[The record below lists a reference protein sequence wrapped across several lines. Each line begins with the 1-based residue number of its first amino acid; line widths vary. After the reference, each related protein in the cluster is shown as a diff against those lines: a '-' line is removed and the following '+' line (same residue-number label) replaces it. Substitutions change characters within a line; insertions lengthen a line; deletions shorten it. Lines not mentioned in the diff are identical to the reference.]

1 MATTRKK
8 FINHDSVNLMPL
20 VTSSLSSNGVSCTS
34 DTYTGELLLNGTST
48 APRRFIL
55 TNDIILQKGTYTLAI
70 YGEKVN
76 GWGVYLGVYNT
87 NTILGNIVSAATT
100 QTSIASSFTIDSEQT
115 VQVWISINVAN
126 LAFSN
131 LVVKPM
137 LLRDD
142 MTSNLPPFEP
152 YYDHKTIYKTYTRTA
167 NLIKITNWYTTISG
181 LTITQK
187 PNDSNTV
194 TITGTSSRGAQAIA
208 NKNFYTA
215 DMLGKTITFSQ
226 SKKFTAWND
235 PAATFWQIWRDGKV
249 YKITPTSSQT
259 VTFEEGHTWSI
270 NVWCG
275 TAGEKNYTISF
286 WANEGT
292 VAKPFQPY
300 STVTYK
306 KHIVE
311 GT

>member
-1 MATTRKK
+1 MATTRKRIIK
-8 FINHDSVNLMPL
+8 HDSVNLLPITASGKTDKG
-20 VTSSLSSNGVSCTS
+20 VTFSLDKNQGTVS
-34 DTYTGELLLNGTST
+34 LNGSST
-48 APRRFIL
+48 AAVACAIGQ
-55 TNDIILQKGTYTLAI
+55 TNLPAGTYTFVILNKQS
-70 YGEKVN
+70 GT
-76 GWGVYLGVYNT
+76 GFYLSNVGYF
-87 NTILGNIVSAATT
+87 NTILTSLNVSGV
-100 QTSIASSFTIDSEQT
+100 SESVSFTLETDST
-115 VQVWISINVAN
+115 VYIWVHVPPSTTYNN
-126 LAFSN
+126 YT
-131 LVVKPM
+131 VKPM
-137 LLRDD
+137 LLRGN

-194 TITGTSSRGAQAIA
+194 TITGTSNRGAMAIA

-300 STVTYK
+300 SVVTYK

-311 GT
+311 RT

>member
-1 MATTRKK
+1 MITTRKK
-8 FINHDSVNLMPL
+8 FIKYDSVNLMPL
-20 VTSSLSSNGVSCTS
+20 VTGSLSSNGVSCTS
-34 DTYTGELLLNGTST
+34 DAYTGELLLNGTST
-48 APRRFIL
+48 APRICIL

-137 LLRDD
+137 LLRGDR
-142 MTSNLPPFEP
+142 TSNLPPFEP
-152 YYDHKTIYKTYTRTA
+152 YYNRKTIYKHYLKTD
-167 NLIKITNWYTTISG
+167 NLCLINDWHSSIVG
-181 LTITQK
+181 LTIT
-187 PNDSNTV
+187 PNATDPNTV
-194 TITGTSSRGAQAIA
+194 TISGTSTQGALAIQ
-208 NKNFYTA
+208 KSELFR
-215 DMLGKTITFSQ
+215 DSWIGKTITFSQ
-226 SKKFTAWND
+226 SKYFTNWND
-235 PAATFWQIWRDGKV
+235 PAATFWQVFKDGSV
-249 YKITPTSSQT
+249 YTFTAAEPKTI
-259 VTFEEGHTWSI
+259 TFEDGHTWSVRI
-270 NVWCG
+270 WCG
-275 TAGEKNYTISF
+275 VGGTKDYTISF

-300 STVTYK
+300 SIVTYK

-311 GT
+311 RT

>member
-8 FINHDSVNLMPL
+8 FIKHDSINLMPL
-20 VTSSLSSNGVSCTS
+20 LPIDITRNGVSMKTNPKEGTI
-34 DTYTGELLLNGTST
+34 TYNGTVTLAYQQVFTSKIPLT
-48 APRRFIL
+48 A
-55 TNDIILQKGTYTLAI
+55 GTYTLYAN
-70 YGEKVN
+70 KTA
-76 GWGVYLGVYNT
+76 GWS
-87 NTILGNIVSAATT
+87 ILVGKSTATADIIARLT
-100 QTSIASSFTIDSEQT
+100 VASTDTSVSFTLEEDTEIIM
-115 VQVWISINVAN
+115 WIHHILN
-126 LAFSN
+126 LTFDN
-131 LVVKPM
+131 LVIKPM
-137 LLRDD
+137 LLRGN

>member
-8 FINHDSVNLMPL
+8 FIKHDSVNLLPITASGKTDKG
-20 VTSSLSSNGVSCTS
+20 VTFSLDKNQGTVS
-34 DTYTGELLLNGTST
+34 LNGSS
-48 APRRFIL
+48 AAAIGCNIGQ
-55 TNDIILQKGTYTLAI
+55 TNLSAGTYTFVILNKQS
-70 YGEKVN
+70 GT
-76 GWGVYLGVYNT
+76 GFYLSNVGYQ
-87 NTILGNIVSAATT
+87 NTILASMGVSAILE
-100 QTSIASSFTIDSEQT
+100 SVSFTLESDST
-115 VQVWISINVAN
+115 VYIWLHVPASTTYDNYM
-126 LAFSN
+126 
-131 LVVKPM
+131 VKPM
-137 LLRDD
+137 LLRGD

-152 YYDHKTIYKTYTRTA
+152 YYNHKTIYKTYTRTA

-194 TITGTSSRGAQAIA
+194 TITGTSNRGAMAIA

-286 WANEGT
+286 WANEGA

-300 STVTYK
+300 AVVTYK

-311 GT
+311 RT

>member
-1 MATTRKK
+1 MVTTRKK
-8 FINHDSVNLMPL
+8 IIKHDSVNLMPL
-20 VTSSLSSNGVSCTS
+20 LTNSSSANGVSHTS
-34 DTYTGELLLNGTST
+34 EGDTGKVLLNGTST
-48 APRRFIL
+48 KPSRFIISENISL
-55 TNDIILQKGTYTLAI
+55 PIGTYTLAM
-70 YGEKVN
+70 YGEKVS
-76 GWGVYLGVYNT
+76 GWGIYLGIYST
-87 NTILGNIVSAATT
+87 NTLIGYIASAPTT
-100 QTSIASSFTIDSEQT
+100 QTSISFSFTIDNEQT
-115 VQVWISINVAN
+115 VQIWISVNEANVS
-126 LAFSN
+126 FSN
-131 LVVKPM
+131 NIIKPM
-137 LLRDD
+137 LLRGD

-194 TITGTSSRGAQAIA
+194 TITGTSDRGAMAIA

>member
-8 FINHDSVNLMPL
+8 FINHDSVNLLPITASGKTDKG
-20 VTSSLSSNGVSCTS
+20 VTFTLDKNQGIVS
-34 DTYTGELLLNGTST
+34 LNGSST
-48 APRRFIL
+48 AATQCAIGQANL
-55 TNDIILQKGTYTLAI
+55 SAGTYTFVILNKQS
-70 YGEKVN
+70 GT
-76 GWGVYLGVYNT
+76 GFYLSNVGYY
-87 NTILGNIVSAATT
+87 NTILASFPVSLAFE
-100 QTSIASSFTIDSEQT
+100 SISFTLEQDST
-115 VQVWISINVAN
+115 VYTWIHVPASTTYDNYT
-126 LAFSN
+126 
-131 LVVKPM
+131 VKPM
-137 LLRDD
+137 LLRGD

-152 YYDHKTIYKTYTRTA
+152 YYDHKTIYKTYTRTD
-167 NLIKITNWYTTISG
+167 NIIKTTDWYSTISG

-194 TITGTSSRGAQAIA
+194 TITGTSSRGAMAIVQ
-208 NKNFYTA
+208 KDFYTE

-226 SKKFTAWND
+226 SKSFTAWND
-235 PAATFWQIWRDGKV
+235 PAATFWQIWKDDKV
-249 YKITPTSSQT
+249 YKITPTSPQI

-270 NVWCG
+270 KVWCG
-275 TAGEKNYTISF
+275 VAGEKNYTISF

-300 STVTYK
+300 SVVTYK

>member
-8 FINHDSVNLMPL
+8 LIKYNSVNLMPL
-20 VTSSLSSNGVSCTS
+20 LPIDITRNGMFIKTNPEQGTI
-34 DTYTGELLLNGTST
+34 TYNGTVTT
-48 APRRFIL
+48 AFQQIFTSKIPL
-55 TNDIILQKGTYTLAI
+55 TAGTYTLYAN
-70 YGEKVN
+70 KTA
-76 GWGVYLGVYNT
+76 GWS
-87 NTILGNIVSAATT
+87 ILVGKSTATADIIARLT
-100 QTSIASSFTIDSEQT
+100 VASTDTSVSFTLEEDTEIIM
-115 VQVWISINVAN
+115 WIHIIVN
-126 LAFSN
+126 LSLDNFTI
-131 LVVKPM
+131 KPM
-137 LLRDD
+137 LLRGD

-152 YYDHKTIYKTYTRTA
+152 YYNHKTIYKTYTRTD
-167 NLIKITNWYTTISG
+167 NIIKITDWYSQISG

-194 TITGTSSRGAQAIA
+194 TIEGTSSRGAMAIVQ
-208 NKNFYTA
+208 KDFYTE

-235 PAATFWQIWRDGKV
+235 PAATFWQIWRDDKV

-270 NVWCG
+270 KVWCG
-275 TAGEKNYTISF
+275 VAGEKNYTISF
-286 WANEGT
+286 WANEGS

-311 GT
+311 RT